1 VDGDTLALRGRIV
14 TASMA
19 FDDGVIAVD
28 GDRIR
33 YAGPASDFPGI
44 ADAEQTGP
52 SGAGPYTILPGLVD
66 LHCHGAWGS
75 DFSEGSAEA
84 ARQAAQ
90 FLHGS
95 GTTTLLA
102 SLVTASS
109 ADLLRNLNALRP
121 VADEGLIAGI
131 HLEGPFLSP
140 QHHGAHDPALLR
152 TPDAGLMA
160 ELLKAAGPRLASMTC
175 AAELPGALSLADQLT
190 ANGVIPSLGHTG
202 ADAAAA
208 ARFLERAARGLSRGP
223 GPHPAGNHGR
233 NPGPRPTVTHLFNAM
248 PALHH
253 RAPGPV
259 AASLSEARA
268 GRAVI
273 ELIADGVHLAA
284 ETVRLAFDL
293 VGADNIALVTDSMA
307 ATGLQDGRYRLGSL
321 AVTVHEGVARVD
333 STGAI
338 AGGTGT
344 LLDVVRATVASGVSL
359 QDAVRS
365 ASAVPA
371 SVLGLSGDVGDL
383 RPGMRA
389 DVLIVDSELALAGV
403 LRRGRWVQPAG

>member
-1 VDGDTLALRGRIV
+1 MASGTLTLRGRIV
-14 TASMA
+14 TGSMA
-19 FDDGVIAVD
+19 IDDGVIAVD
-28 GDRIR
+28 GDRIG
-33 YAGPASDFPGI
+33 YAGPAADYPGLG
-44 ADAEQTGP
+44 DAEP
-52 SGAGPYTILPGLVD
+52 EGAAGGGPYTILPGLVD
-66 LHCHGAWGS
+66 LHCHGAGGS
-75 DFSEGSAEA
+75 DFSEGAAEA
-84 ARQAAQ
+84 ARRVAR
-90 FLHGS
+90 FLHAK

-102 SLVTASS
+102 SLVTAS
-109 ADLLRNLNALRP
+109 APDLLRNVNALRP

-152 TPDAGLMA
+152 EPDPALMA
-160 ELLKAAGPRLASMTC
+160 ELLVAAGTTLASLTC
-175 AAELPGALSLADQLT
+175 AAELPGALALVEQIT
-190 ANGVIPSLGHTG
+190 AGGVIPSLGHTG
-202 ADAAAA
+202 ADAATAA
-208 ARFLERAARGLSRGP
+208 GFLERAALGLGS
-223 GPHPAGNHGR
+223 GPHPAGNRGGTA
-233 NPGPRPTVTHLFNAM
+233 GPRPTVTHLFNAM

-259 AASLSEARA
+259 AASLSAARA

-307 ATGLQDGRYRLGSL
+307 ATGLQDGSYRLGSL

-338 AGGTGT
+338 AGGTAT
-344 LLDVVRATVASGVSL
+344 LLDVVRATVASGVPL

-383 RPGMRA
+383 LPGMRA
-389 DVLIVDSELALAGV
+389 DVLIVDSGLALAGV
-403 LRRGRWVQPAG
+403 VRRGSWVQPAGT